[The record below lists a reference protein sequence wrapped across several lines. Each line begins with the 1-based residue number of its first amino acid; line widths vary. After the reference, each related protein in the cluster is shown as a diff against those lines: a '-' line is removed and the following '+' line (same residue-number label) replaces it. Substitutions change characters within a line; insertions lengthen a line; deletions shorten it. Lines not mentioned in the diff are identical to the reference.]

1 MLNTIR
7 RLWDWIGGHTPAV
20 IVACLIVAAGTW
32 GFIALADEVVEG
44 GTHRFDVWALKA
56 LRQPDDLSTPIGPPW
71 AQEAGRDLTALGG
84 LTVLFGV
91 TAMVAGYLLLA
102 RQRAAMLLVLV
113 ATGTGLAAS
122 LLLKGFFERP
132 RPTVV
137 PHLSIVQSSSF
148 PSAHSMLSAVVYLT
162 LGAMLTR
169 FVPRPSL
176 KAYCFG
182 WAVLLTVL
190 VGLSRVYLGV
200 HYPTDVLA
208 GWTAGLVWA
217 MLCWLAARWL
227 QRRGKVEGGQA
238 GDPSMAARPLVQPA
252 PQSTID

>member
-1 MLNTIR
+1 MFNTIR
-7 RLWDWIGGHTPAV
+7 HLWQWIGGHTPAA

-44 GTHRFDVWALKA
+44 GTHHFDVWALKS
-56 LRQPDDLSTPIGPPW
+56 LRQPSDLSVPIGPPFV
-71 AQEAGRDLTALGG
+71 QEAGRDLTALGG
-84 LTVLFGV
+84 MTVLFGV
-91 TAMVAGYLLLA
+91 TAMVVGYLYLA

-113 ATGTGLAAS
+113 ATGSGLLMS
-122 LLLKGFFERP
+122 LLLKGLFERP

-169 FVPRPSL
+169 FVPRPAI
-176 KAYCFG
+176 KAYCFA

-217 MLCWLAARWL
+217 MLCWLVARWL
-227 QRRGKVEGGQA
+227 QQRGKVEPEQN
-238 GDPSMAARPLVQPA
+238 AR
-252 PQSTID
+252 